1 MKQQLTFLTL
11 GVNDLEK
18 MKSFYSEIFGWKTLK
33 DSDGIV
39 FYRLNGIILALY
51 PAGELAEDIGVN
63 AKGNGFKKF
72 SLAINF
78 HSEKEVD
85 SAFIVLQKKG
95 VQVIKTPEK
104 VFWGGYRGYV
114 SDPEEN
120 YWELAYNP
128 FLEMDKL
135 GNVKGHH

>member
-1 MKQQLTFLTL
+1 MKQRLTFLTL

-18 MKSFYSEIFGWKTLK
+18 MKTFYSEIFGWKTIK

-51 PAGELAEDIGVN
+51 PAGELAEDIGVSS
-63 AKGNGFKKF
+63 KGSGFKKF

-78 HSEKEVD
+78 SSQKEVD
-85 SAFIVLQKKG
+85 STFIILEKKG

-114 SDPEEN
+114 SDPEGN
-120 YWELAYNP
+120 YWELAFNP
-128 FLEMDKL
+128 YLEMDDS
-135 GNVKGHH
+135 GNVKGHG